1 MQNSGQPESMSELSR
16 RVKSKWDRERINKA
30 AKEAYRKAQE
40 ENEKMPAEDKTRIEE
55 DEKEAEE
62 RAEDFGKE
70 SAESKASTDRPKES
84 SFADDDQQSDPRAGN
99 EEQEDL
105 SMFERNL
112 HLPEEGAMCIDSNL
126 QAAKYMVIYLM
137 KRVHKGMNTWYTY
150 NIALSRKEKLKLWK
164 DGHRPDVTGSD
175 YPQKNIDPLTGEPEI
190 LTGLEYLEWMRN
202 HGKYYEHVDGNESII
217 VRSYT
222 MQTFIHKLRWAIY
235 RIGLGQEDVNAVIRH
250 NKDQVEAQKHRRAWL
265 GGSARLV
272 EGIVI
277 QNDPSYTTMCKLN
290 KMVAGCESFS
300 MLSAQRSSDRHL
312 SIDME
317 ALVGDSLVNKG
328 DVDQELVLIMNQ
340 YGLNNF
346 LGPARMMLQNL
357 KDGKSF
363 LSRQLIENEDYTLYI
378 PQLRNTPQQS
388 NYPQGKGVQGSDHR
402 PKGSGEKGKSKYP
415 KGPTVYGP
423 GGKSYDLPP
432 RESSDSSQVGA
443 NAKAHAA
450 KARPDSSRPQ
460 PPDPPPS
467 PRMQEEARRG
477 SATYAGDQE
486 AANDPGQSSQQP
498 IDPNPNEKGRGKG
511 RGRHHDRDDQWG
523 HRGRGGKGCRY
534 PGGWEYHGYRW

>member
-1 MQNSGQPESMSELSR
+1 
-16 RVKSKWDRERINKA
+16 
-30 AKEAYRKAQE
+30 
-40 ENEKMPAEDKTRIEE
+40 
-55 DEKEAEE
+55 
-62 RAEDFGKE
+62 
-70 SAESKASTDRPKES
+70 
-84 SFADDDQQSDPRAGN
+84 
-99 EEQEDL
+99 
-105 SMFERNL
+105 
-112 HLPEEGAMCIDSNL
+112 
-126 QAAKYMVIYLM
+126 
-137 KRVHKGMNTWYTY
+137 
-150 NIALSRKEKLKLWK
+150 
-164 DGHRPDVTGSD
+164 
-175 YPQKNIDPLTGEPEI
+175 
-190 LTGLEYLEWMRN
+190 
-202 HGKYYEHVDGNESII
+202 
-217 VRSYT
+217 

-277 QNDPSYTTMCKLN
+277 QNDPSYTTMCKLI